1 MPSDVLRKHNF
12 KYIIFFCVPLNFLV
26 VVGYYVGILACLLI
40 MSFGVLM
47 YDDLVVMPQ
56 HKVFAVR
63 L

>member
-12 KYIIFFCVPLNFLV
+12 KYHINFFCVPLNFLV

-47 YDDLVVMPQ
+47 YDDLVVMPK
-56 HKVFAVR
+56 H
-63 L
+63 